1 MIEGTDSKQK
11 MYSHSVNTDWLDQT
25 KQKLTNESVQQLKP
39 ELIED
44 TQTEVI
50 MGLEH
55 LIYYENGTVHPIKTT
70 MTFTTIATL
79 LGLIIMLIC
88 YHTKYAR
95 ACPELACNRFWNS
108 CTNNKWC
115 RTDKQK
121 SNY

>member
-11 MYSHSVNTDWLDQT
+11 RYSHSVNTDWLDQT

-44 TQTEVI
+44 TQTEII

-55 LIYYENGTVHPIKTT
+55 RIYYENGTIHPIKTS
-70 MTFTTIATL
+70 MTFTTIDTS

-88 YHTKYAR
+88 YCNKQAR
-95 ACPELACNRFWNS
+95 ACPKTACNRF
-108 CTNNKWC
+108 
-115 RTDKQK
+115 
-121 SNY
+121 